1 MVRAQST
8 VHVWNTPGLC
18 TYRQRRWCIYAM
30 CGAGGGV
37 VPKPCPTLGTPWTI
51 ACQAPPS
58 MKFSKQEYWPAVPF
72 PSPGGFPDP
81 GVKAGPAALQPDS
94 LPAFSPQ
101 PSPSPTLYH
110 KGSCIS
116 LWMLCTCSF
125 ICPWPWS
132 VHTVRPS
139 GPESTWDH
147 LGRKFWSPGFR
158 SQV

>member
-1 MVRAQST
+1 MDAFSPQPTPAPPFTVRC
-8 VHVWNTPGLC
+8 VCV
-18 TYRQRRWCIYAM
+18 Y
-30 CGAGGGV
+30 
-37 VPKPCPTLGTPWTI
+37 VPVCVSHSVIPWTI